1 MKPSDEII
9 DSYHNNNIQQ
19 LSKGAIN
26 YLDNQFIKDGES
38 RIIQEEFT
46 FQVIYA
52 MKKLS
57 NWYCCSLM
65 DQNAKYGGFCIKYRK
80 KHGEPKKGDIIK
92 TTKIQIV
99 KLPNRET
106 NLYFCEDVIKIS
118 ESKKMILNPKI
129 VESIKKT
136 HSTSKKK
143 LYLKYNIFQ
152 NIKEEENDDSKNNN
166 ININEINNDIN
177 LNSPIK
183 NIIKN
188 SENNIFSDSK
198 RVMSSQKK
206 ATLISEL
213 TSFTNNPYFILK
225 CIAKSEIKA
234 FSSRYNPNGI
244 DFVQNYVFSDIN
256 GDKIQATAYN
266 YELTDDLNK
275 MLKINSIYK
284 ISKAG
289 KKMNFNK
296 EFACT
301 NCDIQL
307 VFTYYTKFDKIENG
321 EINEKDFKEKLEL
334 TKIKDLIN
342 GKSKIH
348 TVLGILL
355 EDKGIIEKIKIN
367 SDPVKYRR
375 LIIGDDTLH
384 RVSLKLWSEKIEPN
398 RLYLKGDIICAK
410 DVRYKQ
416 WNNIYELE
424 STFLTK
430 IGFYGDTKQGKA
442 LKKFYH
448 SHKKIQEYKELNFVE
463 LDMRQDI
470 KNKFILDYL
479 EECDKEIKDQYN
491 NNNLIKITGT
501 VVDMKHE
508 DSNVFSGCKFCYKK
522 FENICPTC
530 NTYNKKLFFDFNIKI
545 VDCSNYMWINLFGE
559 TAENFLG
566 INPVEYQI
574 LIKYNNESKLN
585 EINKK
590 ILYQNFTFIGR
601 YMSPPSDSFAPVNF
615 IAVQYNKE
623 DKNHFKNILNEIY
636 KKINNQY
643 YGKY

>member
-1 MKPSDEII
+1 MKPSDEIV
-9 DSYHNNNIQQ
+9 DSNHNNNIHQ

-307 VFTYYTKFDKIENG
+307 VFTYYTKFDKLENG

-448 SHKKIQEYKELNFVE
+448 SHKKIEEYKELNFVE

-479 EECDKEIKDQYN
+479 EECDKEIKEQYN
-491 NNNLIKITGT
+491 NNNLIKIYGT

-585 EINKK
+585 EINKR
-590 ILYQNFTFIGR
+590 ILYQTFTFIGR
-601 YMSPPSDSFAPVNF
+601 YMSSPSDSFTPVNF

-623 DKNHFKNILNEIY
+623 DKNHFKNILNEIN
-636 KKINNQY
+636 KEINNL
-643 YGKY
+643 

>member
-206 ATLISEL
+206 ATLISKL

-256 GDKIQATAYN
+256 GDKIQAIAYN

-307 VFTYYTKFDKIENG
+307 LFTYYTKFDKLENG

-448 SHKKIQEYKELNFVE
+448 SHKKIEEYKELNFVE

>member
-307 VFTYYTKFDKIENG
+307 LFTYYTKFDKLENG

>member
-213 TSFTNNPYFILK
+213 T
-225 CIAKSEIKA
+225 
-234 FSSRYNPNGI
+234 
-244 DFVQNYVFSDIN
+244 
-256 GDKIQATAYN
+256 
-266 YELTDDLNK
+266 
-275 MLKINSIYK
+275 
-284 ISKAG
+284 
-289 KKMNFNK
+289 
-296 EFACT
+296 
-301 NCDIQL
+301 
-307 VFTYYTKFDKIENG
+307 
-321 EINEKDFKEKLEL
+321 
-334 TKIKDLIN
+334 
-342 GKSKIH
+342 
-348 TVLGILL
+348 
-355 EDKGIIEKIKIN
+355 
-367 SDPVKYRR
+367 
-375 LIIGDDTLH
+375 
-384 RVSLKLWSEKIEPN
+384 
-398 RLYLKGDIICAK
+398 
-410 DVRYKQ
+410 
-416 WNNIYELE
+416 
-424 STFLTK
+424 
-430 IGFYGDTKQGKA
+430 
-442 LKKFYH
+442 
-448 SHKKIQEYKELNFVE
+448 
-463 LDMRQDI
+463 
-470 KNKFILDYL
+470 
-479 EECDKEIKDQYN
+479 
-491 NNNLIKITGT
+491 
-501 VVDMKHE
+501 
-508 DSNVFSGCKFCYKK
+508 
-522 FENICPTC
+522 
-530 NTYNKKLFFDFNIKI
+530 
-545 VDCSNYMWINLFGE
+545 
-559 TAENFLG
+559 
-566 INPVEYQI
+566 
-574 LIKYNNESKLN
+574 
-585 EINKK
+585 
-590 ILYQNFTFIGR
+590 
-601 YMSPPSDSFAPVNF
+601 
-615 IAVQYNKE
+615 
-623 DKNHFKNILNEIY
+623 
-636 KKINNQY
+636 
-643 YGKY
+643 

>member
-152 NIKEEENDDSKNNN
+152 NIKEEENDNSKNNN

-307 VFTYYTKFDKIENG
+307 VFTYYTKFDKLENG

-334 TKIKDLIN
+334 TKIKNLIN

-448 SHKKIQEYKELNFVE
+448 SHKKIEEYKELNFVE

>member
-307 VFTYYTKFDKIENG
+307 VFTYYTKFDKLENG

-448 SHKKIQEYKELNFVE
+448 SHKKIEEYKELNFVE

>member
-143 LYLKYNIFQ
+143 LYLKYNIFK

-307 VFTYYTKFDKIENG
+307 VFTYYTKFDKLENG

-448 SHKKIQEYKELNFVE
+448 SHKKIEEYKELNFVE

>member
-307 VFTYYTKFDKIENG
+307 VFTYYTKFDKLENG

-448 SHKKIQEYKELNFVE
+448 SHKKIEEYKELNFVE

-615 IAVQYNKE
+615 IAVQYHKE

>member
-296 EFACT
+296 EFACA

-307 VFTYYTKFDKIENG
+307 VFTYYTKFDKLENG

-448 SHKKIQEYKELNFVE
+448 SHKKIEEYKELNFVE

>member
-307 VFTYYTKFDKIENG
+307 VFTYYTKFDKLENG

-430 IGFYGDTKQGKA
+430 IGFYGDTKKGKA

-448 SHKKIQEYKELNFVE
+448 SHKKIEEYKELNFVE

-559 TAENFLG
+559 IAENFLG

>member
-92 TTKIQIV
+92 TTKIQI
-99 KLPNRET
+99 PNRET

-307 VFTYYTKFDKIENG
+307 VFTYYTKFDKLENG

-448 SHKKIQEYKELNFVE
+448 SHKKIEEYKELNFVE

>member
-256 GDKIQATAYN
+256 GEKIQATAYN

-307 VFTYYTKFDKIENG
+307 VFTYYTKFDKLENG

-442 LKKFYH
+442 LTKFYH
-448 SHKKIQEYKELNFVE
+448 SHKKIEEYKELNFVE

>member
-307 VFTYYTKFDKIENG
+307 LFTYYTKFDKLENG

-448 SHKKIQEYKELNFVE
+448 SHKKIEEYKELNFVE

>member
-307 VFTYYTKFDKIENG
+307 VFTYYTKFDKLENG

-448 SHKKIQEYKELNFVE
+448 SHKKIEEYKELNFIE

>member
-9 DSYHNNNIQQ
+9 DSYHNNNNIQQ

-275 MLKINSIYK
+275 MLKINS
-284 ISKAG
+284 
-289 KKMNFNK
+289 
-296 EFACT
+296 
-301 NCDIQL
+301 
-307 VFTYYTKFDKIENG
+307 
-321 EINEKDFKEKLEL
+321 
-334 TKIKDLIN
+334 
-342 GKSKIH
+342 
-348 TVLGILL
+348 
-355 EDKGIIEKIKIN
+355 
-367 SDPVKYRR
+367 
-375 LIIGDDTLH
+375 
-384 RVSLKLWSEKIEPN
+384 
-398 RLYLKGDIICAK
+398 
-410 DVRYKQ
+410 
-416 WNNIYELE
+416 
-424 STFLTK
+424 
-430 IGFYGDTKQGKA
+430 
-442 LKKFYH
+442 
-448 SHKKIQEYKELNFVE
+448 
-463 LDMRQDI
+463 
-470 KNKFILDYL
+470 
-479 EECDKEIKDQYN
+479 
-491 NNNLIKITGT
+491 
-501 VVDMKHE
+501 
-508 DSNVFSGCKFCYKK
+508 
-522 FENICPTC
+522 
-530 NTYNKKLFFDFNIKI
+530 
-545 VDCSNYMWINLFGE
+545 
-559 TAENFLG
+559 
-566 INPVEYQI
+566 
-574 LIKYNNESKLN
+574 
-585 EINKK
+585 
-590 ILYQNFTFIGR
+590 
-601 YMSPPSDSFAPVNF
+601 
-615 IAVQYNKE
+615 
-623 DKNHFKNILNEIY
+623 
-636 KKINNQY
+636 
-643 YGKY
+643 

>member
-307 VFTYYTKFDKIENG
+307 VFTYYTKFDKLENG

>member
-206 ATLISEL
+206 ATLISDL

-307 VFTYYTKFDKIENG
+307 LFTYYTKFDKLENG

-448 SHKKIQEYKELNFVE
+448 SHKKIEEYKELNFVE

>member
-143 LYLKYNIFQ
+143 LYLKYNIFK
-152 NIKEEENDDSKNNN
+152 NIIEEENDDSKNNN

-307 VFTYYTKFDKIENG
+307 VFTYYTKFDKLENG

-448 SHKKIQEYKELNFVE
+448 SHKKIEEYKELNFVE

>member
-152 NIKEEENDDSKNNN
+152 NIKEEQNDDSKNNN

-307 VFTYYTKFDKIENG
+307 VFTYYTKFDKLENG

>member
-307 VFTYYTKFDKIENG
+307 VFTYYTKFDKLENG

-448 SHKKIQEYKELNFVE
+448 NHKKIEEYKELNFVE